1 MNDDT
6 NDARPVPLPPA
17 VHDLIRQV
25 APEKPMEAGEERTIV
40 VDGKEWVAR
49 PAGGG
54 VAGTGELGGAYLVA
68 IRFHPVA
75 TAGST
80 RRNGA
85 VRETLIPRGRFENL
99 YDEELVELFHRAR
112 PVAR

>member
-1 MNDDT
+1 MSDEI

-25 APEKPMEAGEERTIV
+25 APDKVMEAGEDRTIV
-40 VDGKEWVAR
+40 VDGMEWVAKL
-49 PAGGG
+49 AGGG
-54 VAGTGELGGAYLVA
+54 VAGAGELGGAYLVV
-68 IRFHPVA
+68 IRFQPA
-75 TAGST
+75 AAEGSA

-85 VRETLIPRGRFENL
+85 VREALIPRGRFENL
-99 YDEELVELFHRAR
+99 YDEELVELFRSAK